1 MILKTDQIASRIY
14 PTSDEHRLDP
24 LVIVP
29 GLSEEELRKEGAASI
44 DLRLGTWFT
53 SMREHKIA
61 VLDVRNHQKA
71 EKRRTQLAKLADEFG
86 MLPELTERI
95 RKMLPSTIAASEMV
109 QTKMHYI
116 PFGGEF
122 ILHPH
127 SFVLAVTLEWIR
139 LPRTLAAYVIGKSS
153 WGRRGLIIATAAGVH
168 PAFTG
173 CLTLELSNV
182 DVVPIAV
189 QPGMTIAQ
197 LFLHKVESESKHVTK
212 SAFSCTRRPIV
223 GNITPDPFATALA
236 FAKEDL

>member
-1 MILKTDQIASRIY
+1 MILKTDQIASRMY
-14 PTSDEHRLDP
+14 PTSEEHRLDP

-29 GLSEEELRKEGAASI
+29 PSLREDELRNKGVASI

-53 SMREHKIA
+53 SMRQHKIA
-61 VLDVRNHQKA
+61 VLDVRNQQKV
-71 EKRRTQLAKLADEFG
+71 EKRRTELMKLADEFK
-86 MLPELTERI
+86 LPPESIDRFQ
-95 RKMLPSTIAASEMV
+95 KMLPNSTRASERV

-116 PFGGEF
+116 PFGSEF
-122 ILHPH
+122 ILHPN
-127 SFVLAVTLEWIR
+127 SFVMAVTLEWIR

-182 DVVPIAV
+182 GVVPIAV

-197 LFLHKVESESKHVTK
+197 LFLHKVESESQQVSK
-212 SAFSCTRRPIV
+212 STFSCTRRPIL
-223 GNITPDPFATALA
+223 GDITPDAFATALA
-236 FAKEDL
+236 FAKEH